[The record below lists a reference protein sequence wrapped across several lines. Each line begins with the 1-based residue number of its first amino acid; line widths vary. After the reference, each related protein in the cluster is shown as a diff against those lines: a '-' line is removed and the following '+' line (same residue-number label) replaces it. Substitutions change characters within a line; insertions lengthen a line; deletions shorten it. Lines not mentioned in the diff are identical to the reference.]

1 MSRPL
6 IIVTRGSPL
15 ALQQAKDAAQHLE
28 KSLQVKTEIKILT
41 TTGDRQAA
49 WSLEKQ
55 GGKGLFTAE
64 LEQAL
69 QKGEADVAIHSAKDL
84 PTEMPAGLTI
94 ASCLPRRDPRDVL
107 HLLLLELG
115 VGVEARIVEL
125 ALEGELER
133 AHARGAPPGV
143 RRSAAEGGLM
153 PPPHCV
159 FAAYTP
165 HSGVAAKGAAAPVVV
180 AAFLLCPL

>member
-1 MSRPL
+1 MSSPL

-28 KSLQVKTEIKILT
+28 KSLQVKTEIKVLT
-41 TTGDRQAA
+41 TTGDRQAE

-69 QKGEADVAIHSAKDL
+69 QRGEADVAIHSAKDL

-94 ASCLPRRDPRDVL
+94 AACLPRRDARDVL
-107 HLLLLELG
+107 
-115 VGVEARIVEL
+115 
-125 ALEGELER
+125 
-133 AHARGAPPGV
+133 V
-143 RRSAAEGGLM
+143 RQTHIQS
-153 PPPHCV
+153 P
-159 FAAYTP
+159 
-165 HSGVAAKGAAAPVVV
+165 
-180 AAFLLCPL
+180 